1 MSKIKCAIDVSNKL
15 AEYVVTATDK
25 YLKLDE
31 QEYMHDSLFEKLFEI
46 FRNYDSKTLETL
58 NKNL

>member
-1 MSKIKCAIDVSNKL
+1 MSRIKCAIDVSNKL

-25 YLKLDE
+25 CLKTDE
-31 QEYMHDSLFEKLFEI
+31 QEFMHD
-46 FRNYDSKTLETL
+46 NKTLETL

>member
-25 YLKLDE
+25 CLKLDE
-31 QEYMHDSLFEKLFEI
+31 REYMHDSLFEKLFEI

>member
-25 YLKLDE
+25 CLKTDE
-31 QEYMHDSLFEKLFEI
+31 QEYMHDSLFERLFEI
-46 FRNYDSKTLETL
+46 FKDYDNKTLETL

>member
-1 MSKIKCAIDVSNKL
+1 MCHDVSNKL

-25 YLKLDE
+25 CLKTDE
-31 QEYMHDSLFEKLFEI
+31 QEYMHDSLFERLFEI
-46 FRNYDSKTLETL
+46 FKDYDNKTLETL

>member
-1 MSKIKCAIDVSNKL
+1 MSKIKCATDVSNKL

-25 YLKLDE
+25 CLKLDE
-31 QEYMHDSLFEKLFEI
+31 QGYMHDSLFEKLFEI